1 MQRIYRGTVTD
12 YDATKTRNR
21 PFEQVRGP
29 GPAYCLIYR
38 GESYLIDPQVTTSPE
53 CDAPR
58 DYQLIYR
65 GEIYAVHK
73 TAEGK
78 RYINHGPETIPLTP
92 LQKGGS
98 DSKSPFLKGDLGG
111 SSTIVNKG

>member
-1 MQRIYRGTVTD
+1 MRRIYRGTVTD

-29 GPAYCLIYR
+29 GPAYHLIYR

-53 CDAPR
+53 FDSAR

-78 RYINHGPETIPLTP
+78 RYIDYGPNMIPLTP
-92 LQKGGS
+92 KSHAQSPS
-98 DSKSPFLKGDLGG
+98 DRQA
-111 SSTIVNKG
+111 SSSQ